1 MPTADAKPSFA
12 AKLKN
17 RASRW
22 RRARALL
29 DQSLV
34 TFFKE
39 DCLTVSASI
48 AYFGLLSIFPLM
60 LLLVSLSGI
69 YIRRFEL
76 NGDLTV
82 VLEGFLPM
90 KPDFIMRELVQISEG
105 FGRVTVISCALL
117 LWSAS
122 GIFLPLENAL
132 NRAWEV
138 EDTRPWWRSS
148 LLAAEM
154 AVLSAIFI
162 AVYTGL
168 VGLNFYVQDKFYQW
182 AEQHA
187 APLLTEFAYQ
197 TLFAAAMFTMTLG
210 VFTLL
215 FQRLPNRHLKT
226 RHVLPSA
233 FLTAVLW
240 EGARTLFT
248 LLLSRFNYSHVYG
261 SIGAVVALMTWLYV
275 SSAVT
280 LFGAHVSRNLYS
292 TLKRPV
298 PIPAATVQPP
308 VQSSGEAPNV

>member
-1 MPTADAKPSFA
+1 MPTADAKPDFA
-12 AKLKN
+12 TKLRN

-22 RRARALL
+22 RRAREVL

-34 TFFKE
+34 TFFRE
-39 DCLTVSASI
+39 DCLTISGSI
-48 AYFGLLSIFPLM
+48 AYFGLLSIFPMM

-69 YIRRFEL
+69 YIRHFEL

-82 VLEGFLPM
+82 VLERFLPM
-90 KPDFIMRELVQISEG
+90 KPDFIMRELVQISEA
-105 FGRVTVISCALL
+105 FGRVTLISCALL

-122 GIFLPLENAL
+122 GIFLPLEAAL

-138 EDTRPWWRSS
+138 ENARPWWRSQ
-148 LLAAEM
+148 LLAFEM
-154 AVLSAIFI
+154 ALFFAAFI
-162 AVYTGL
+162 AVYMGV
-168 VGLNFYVQDKFYQW
+168 VGLNFYVQGKFYQW
-182 AEQHA
+182 AELHSA
-187 APLLTEFAYQ
+187 SLFTEYAYQ

-215 FQRLPNRHLKT
+215 FRRLPNRELKT

-261 SIGAVVALMTWLYV
+261 SIGVVVALMTWLYI

-292 TLKRPV
+292 TLKRPA
-298 PIPAATVQPP
+298 PDQAATVQPP
-308 VQSSGEAPNV
+308 VQSPGEAPNV

>member
-1 MPTADAKPSFA
+1 MPTADAKSDFP
-12 AKLKN
+12 AKAEN

-22 RRARALL
+22 RRAREVL

-39 DCLTVSASI
+39 DSLTVSASI
-48 AYFGLLSIFPLM
+48 AYFGLLSIFPMM

-76 NGDLTV
+76 SGDLTV

-90 KPDFIMRELVQISEG
+90 KPDFIMRELVQISNA
-105 FGRVTVISCALL
+105 FGRVTLISCALL

-122 GIFLPLENAL
+122 GIFLPLEKAL

-138 EDTRPWWRSS
+138 EDTRPWWRSQ
-148 LLAAEM
+148 LLAFEM
-154 AVLSAIFI
+154 ALFFAAFI
-162 AVYTGL
+162 AVDMGL
-168 VGLNFYVQDKFYQW
+168 VGLNFYVQGKFYPW
-182 AEQHA
+182 AELHA
-187 APLLTEFAYQ
+187 VSLLTEYAYQ
-197 TLFAAAMFTMTLG
+197 TLFAAAMFSMTLG

-215 FQRLPNRHLKT
+215 FRRLPNRQLKT

-240 EGARTLFT
+240 EGARTMFT

-292 TLKRPV
+292 TLKRPA
-298 PIPAATVQPP
+298 PNQAAIQPP
-308 VQSSGEAPNV
+308 IQSPGAVPNV